1 MTHPLSPDRR
11 RGKGF
16 AAGLALILLLFV
28 ATTAGVAWISM
39 GIVASD
45 RWPIR
50 WLELNGEFQRVSA
63 EQLRATLTPH
73 IDSSFFTVDLRELD
87 AAARR
92 IPWVSS
98 VHIQKNWPDT
108 VGVSIEEYEP
118 VAHWN
123 TGQLISDH
131 GQAFAVP
138 EADEIQGLPW
148 LLGPESRLEEVLD
161 SWTEFSDLLMPLGL
175 EISRLKLDQRGSWS
189 LSLDNGTQVRLG
201 RESPMD
207 RLERLTQ
214 SWESLM
220 HGQQDPPQD
229 IDLRYT
235 NGFAVFW
242 PRNPGKQ
249 AGTDS

>member
-1 MTHPLSPDRR
+1 MNCMYPDRR
-11 RGKGF
+11 RSSGS
-16 AAGLALILLLFV
+16 ASGLLLVLLLFI
-28 ATTAGVAWISM
+28 ATTAGVAWISL

-63 EQLRATLTPH
+63 EQLRAMLTPH
-73 IDSSFFTVDLRELD
+73 IDSSFFTIDLRELD
-87 AAARR
+87 TSARR
-92 IPWVSS
+92 MPWVSS
-98 VHIQKNWPDT
+98 VQIQKNWPDT

-123 TGQLISDH
+123 RGQLISDR
-131 GQAFAVP
+131 GEAFTVP

-148 LLGPESRLEEVLD
+148 LQGPDSRLEEVLE
-161 SWTEFSDLLMPLGL
+161 SWTEFSDLLLPLGL
-175 EISRLKLDQRGSWS
+175 EITQLKLDGRGSWS
-189 LSLDNGTQVRLG
+189 LSLDNGTGVRLG
-201 RESPMD
+201 RESPME

-220 HGQQDPPQD
+220 RGQQGPPQD

-242 PRNPGKQ
+242 PQDPGKQ
-249 AGTDS
+249 AGTGS

>member
-1 MTHPLSPDRR
+1 MTHPLAPDRR

-16 AAGLALILLLFV
+16 AGGLALILLLFV

-73 IDSSFFTVDLRELD
+73 IDSSFFTVNLRELD

-161 SWTEFSDLLMPLGL
+161 SWTEFSDLLLPLGL

-242 PRNPGKQ
+242 PRNSGKQ
-249 AGTDS
+249 VGTDS